1 MNIQSSI
8 KSPHPPADWTPIARA
23 SIKSSSAGSSASA
36 TTYSTT
42 RQKLIHQRLSSES
55 GGSSEDVTEDETKKA
70 AVPLVV
76 DLAGTNA
83 IVKPDESDSKSGK
96 SVGSSGSSGDHGGSL
111 TSTSQSSKSGK
122 LSRKDSFNNW
132 SSDEETNLMMN
143 KMQAFFRDMV
153 SGGGED
159 KTRGV
164 TDSSGLHDQRLRS
177 GWSRAGPIDFTA

>member
-83 IVKPDESDSKSGK
+83 IVKPDESDSKSGR
-96 SVGSSGSSGDHGGSL
+96 SVESSSSSGNHGGSL
-111 TSTSQSSKSGK
+111 RQPLPP
-122 LSRKDSFNNW
+122 LSRKDNFKNW
-132 SSDEETNLMMN
+132 SSEANLMMN
-143 KMQAFFRDMV
+143 KVQSF
-153 SGGGED
+153 S
-159 KTRGV
+159 
-164 TDSSGLHDQRLRS
+164 
-177 GWSRAGPIDFTA
+177 

>member
-70 AVPLVV
+70 AAPLVA
-76 DLAGTNA
+76 DLDGTNA
-83 IVKPDESDSKSGK
+83 IVKPDKSDSISGR
-96 SVGSSGSSGDHGGSL
+96 SVGSSSSSGNHGGSEAT
-111 TSTSQSSKSGK
+111 TSTSQPEGQ
-122 LSRKDSFNNW
+122 LLI
-132 SSDEETNLMMN
+132 T
-143 KMQAFFRDMV
+143 
-153 SGGGED
+153 G
-159 KTRGV
+159 T
-164 TDSSGLHDQRLRS
+164 QR
-177 GWSRAGPIDFTA
+177 PT